1 MTAELKVGVIGCGGH
16 AQSHFA
22 MIKAEPRMK
31 LVAIAEVDEARR
43 EKAKATHQPQFAFD
57 DYQEMLDKTA
67 LDVVYVVTL
76 AGHILPIV
84 QECLGRNIHTSIE
97 KAPGYTAA
105 ETRQMVAAAQA
116 SKAKAIVSFN
126 RRYMPEIL
134 TVRRLAQERGG
145 AIQVAANYHKPA
157 SGMVPAD
164 RQDVVPPEL
173 TSDAIH
179 HVDLIRWMTGRTEA
193 EARVATELYAH
204 TWRGAGV
211 PAPHHNAVIRFDD
224 HTHGV
229 MMSHF
234 GVGYRIQSAE
244 VHAEAMS
251 AYLDLTGSPKVTLY
265 LDGNLVEEPLD
276 LDAVGGAEFNETR
289 HFVDCILND
298 TAPWSTIDDAVHT
311 MELCEAIVAGH
322 QGALYRGQ

>member
-1 MTAELKVGVIGCGGH
+1 MTAELNVGVIGCGGH

-31 LVAIAEVDEARR
+31 LVAIAEIDETRR
-43 EKAKATHQPQFAFD
+43 NKAKADHQPQFAFA
-57 DYQEMLDKTA
+57 DYRDLLDKTQ

-76 AGHILPIV
+76 AGHLLPII

-105 ETRQMVAAAQA
+105 ETRQMVAAAHA

-134 TVRRLAQERGG
+134 AVRQLAQARGG
-145 AIQVAANYHKPA
+145 ATQVAANYHKPA
-157 SGMVPAD
+157 SGMVPPD
-164 RQDVVPPEL
+164 RQSVVPPEL

-179 HVDLIRWMTGRTEA
+179 HVDLIRWMAGRTQA

-211 PAPHHNAVIRFDD
+211 PAPHHNAVIKFDD

-251 AYLDLTGSPKVTLY
+251 AYLDLTSKPQVTLY
-265 LDGNLVEEPLD
+265 LDGSLVDTPLD
-276 LDAVGGAEFNETR
+276 LDAVGGPNFNETR

-298 TAPWSTIDDAVHT
+298 SQPWSTIDDAVKT
-311 MELCEAIVAGH
+311 MDLCEAIVAGH
-322 QGALYRGQ
+322 QGRL

>member
-31 LVAIAEVDEARR
+31 LVAIAELDEARR
-43 EKAKATHQPQFAFD
+43 AEAQAKHQPEVAFR
-57 DYQEMLDKTA
+57 DYRDLLDKTQ

-76 AGHILPIV
+76 AGHLLSIV
-84 QECLGRNIHTSIE
+84 QECLGRNLHTSIE
-97 KAPGYTAA
+97 KAPGYNTA
-105 ETRQMVAAAQA
+105 ETRQMVAAAQQ
-116 SKAKAIVSFN
+116 SKGKAIVSFN
-126 RRYMPEIL
+126 RRYLPEIL
-134 TVRRLAQERGG
+134 AVRRLAQERGG
-145 AIQVAANYHKPA
+145 AVQVAANYHKPP

-179 HVDLIRWMTGRTEA
+179 HVDLIRWMTGRTQA
-193 EARVATELYAH
+193 EARPAVEVYAH

-211 PAPHHNAVIRFDD
+211 PAPHHNAVIKFDE

-244 VHAEAMS
+244 VHADELS
-251 AYLDLTGSPKVTLY
+251 AYLELTGKPKVTLY
-265 LDGNLVEEPLD
+265 LDGKLVAEPLD
-276 LDAVGGAEFNETR
+276 LAPVGGPEFNETR

-298 TAPWSTIDDAVHT
+298 TEPWSTIDDAVKT

-322 QGALYRGQ
+322 QGVL

>member
-22 MIKAEPRMK
+22 MIKAEPRLK
-31 LVAIAEVDEARR
+31 LVAIAEIDETRR
-43 EKAKATHQPQFAFD
+43 TEVQAKHQPEAVFS
-57 DYQEMLDKTA
+57 DYRTMLDKTQ
-67 LDVVYVVTL
+67 LDMVYVVTL
-76 AGHILPIV
+76 AGHLLPIV
-84 QECLGRNIHTSIE
+84 QECLGRNLHTSIE

-105 ETRQMVAAAQA
+105 ETRLMVEAAHQ
-116 SKAKAIVSFN
+116 SKGKAIVSFN
-126 RRYMPEIL
+126 RRYIPEIL
-134 TVRRLAQERGG
+134 AVRRLAQERGG
-145 AIQVAANYHKPA
+145 AVQVAANYHKPP
-157 SGMVPAD
+157 SGMVPAN

-179 HVDLIRWMTGRTEA
+179 HVDLIRWLTGRTQA
-193 EARVATELYAH
+193 EARTASEVYAH
-204 TWRGAGV
+204 TWRGLDI
-211 PAPHHNAVIRFDD
+211 PAPHHNAVIKFDD

-244 VHAEAMS
+244 LHANDMS
-251 AYLDLTGSPKVTLY
+251 AYLDLTSKPQVTLY
-265 LDGNLVEEPLD
+265 LDGKLVEAPLD
-276 LDAVGGAEFNETR
+276 LAPVGGAGFNETT

-298 TAPWSTIDDAVHT
+298 TTPWSTIDDAVKT

-322 QGALYRGQ
+322 QGKL

>member
-22 MIKAEPRMK
+22 MIKAEPRLK
-31 LVAIAEVDEARR
+31 LIAVAEVDEARR
-43 EKAKATHQPQFAFD
+43 NKAKAEHKPEFVFA
-57 DYQEMLDKTA
+57 DYRELLEKSELDI
-67 LDVVYVVTL
+67 VYVVTL
-76 AGHILPIV
+76 AGHLLPIV
-84 QECLGRNIHTSIE
+84 QECLARNIHTSIE

-105 ETRQMVAAAQA
+105 ETSQMATAAHA

-134 TVRRLAQERGG
+134 AVRQLAQERGG
-145 AIQVAANYHKPA
+145 ATQVAANYHKPA

-164 RQDVVPPEL
+164 REDVVPPEL

-179 HVDLIRWMTGRTEA
+179 HVDLIRWMTGRTQA

-211 PAPHHNAVIRFDD
+211 PAPHHNAVIKFDD

-251 AYLDLTGSPKVTLY
+251 AYIDLTRKPQVTLY
-265 LDGNLVEEPLD
+265 LDGKLVEEPLD
-276 LDAVGGAEFNETR
+276 LAATGGADFNETK

-298 TAPWSTIDDAVHT
+298 TEPWSTIDDARKT

-322 QGALYRGQ
+322 QGLLK

>member
-31 LVAIAEVDEARR
+31 LVAIAEIDEARR
-43 EKAKATHQPQFAFD
+43 RKAQTDHQPEVAFA
-57 DYQEMLDKTA
+57 DYRELLDKTD

-76 AGHILPIV
+76 AGHLLPIV

-126 RRYMPEIL
+126 RRYFPEIL
-134 TVRRLAQERGG
+134 AVRRLAQERGG
-145 AIQVAANYHKPA
+145 AVQVAANYHKPA
-157 SGMVPAD
+157 SGIVPAD
-164 RQDVVPPEL
+164 RQHVVPPEL

-179 HVDLIRWMTGRTEA
+179 HVDLIRWMTGRTQA

-211 PAPHHNAVIRFDD
+211 PAPHHNAVIKFDD

-244 VHAEAMS
+244 VHAEGMS
-251 AYLDLTGSPKVTLY
+251 AYLELTRKPQITLY
-265 LDGNLVEEPLD
+265 LDGQLVEQPLD
-276 LDAVGGAEFNETR
+276 LDAVGGVTFNETR
-289 HFVDCILND
+289 HFVDCILTD
-298 TAPWSTIDDAVHT
+298 KEPWSTVADAVKT

-322 QGALYRGQ
+322 QGAMAAHD

>member
-31 LVAIAEVDEARR
+31 LVAIAEVSEQRRAEA
-43 EKAKATHQPQFAFD
+43 KAKHQPEAAFG
-57 DYQEMLDKTA
+57 DYREMLDKTQ

-76 AGHILPIV
+76 AGHLLPIV
-84 QECLGRNIHTSIE
+84 QECLGRDLHTSIE

-105 ETRQMVAAAQA
+105 ETRQMVVAAQQ
-116 SKAKAIVSFN
+116 SKGKAIASFN

-134 TVRRLAQERGG
+134 AVRQLAQDRGG
-145 AIQVAANYHKPA
+145 AVQVAANYHKPS
-157 SGMVPAD
+157 SGIVPAD

-179 HVDLIRWMTGRTEA
+179 HVDLIRWMTGRTER
-193 EARVATELYAH
+193 EARNAVEVHAH
-204 TWRGAGV
+204 TWHGASV
-211 PAPHHNAVIRFDD
+211 PAPHHNAVIKFDD
-224 HTHGV
+224 QTHGV

-244 VHAEAMS
+244 VHAEDMS
-251 AYLDLTGSPKVTLY
+251 AYLDLTRSPQVTLY
-265 LDGNLVEEPLD
+265 LDGQLVEEPLD
-276 LDAVGGAEFNETR
+276 LSGVGGAGFNETT

-298 TAPWSTIDDAVHT
+298 KEPWSTIEDAVKT

-322 QGALYRGQ
+322 SGTLSG

>member
-31 LVAIAEVDEARR
+31 LIAIAEIDETRR
-43 EKAKATHQPQFAFD
+43 AEAQAKYQPEAAFG
-57 DYQEMLDKTA
+57 DYRAMLDKTE

-76 AGHILPIV
+76 AGHLLPIV
-84 QECLGRNIHTSIE
+84 QECLGRNLHTSIE

-105 ETRQMVAAAQA
+105 ETRLMAEAARR
-116 SKAKAIVSFN
+116 SKGKVIVSFN
-126 RRYMPEIL
+126 RRYIPEVL
-134 TVRRLAQERGG
+134 AVRRLAQERGG
-145 AIQVAANYHKPA
+145 AAQVAANYHKPA

-164 RQDVVPPEL
+164 RQAVVPPEL

-179 HVDLIRWMTGRTEA
+179 HVDLIRWLTGRAQA
-193 EARVATELYAH
+193 EARSAVEVYAH
-204 TWRGAGV
+204 TWRGVGM
-211 PAPHHNAVIRFDD
+211 PAPHHNAVIKFDD

-244 VHAEAMS
+244 VHANDMS
-251 AYLDLTGSPKVTLY
+251 AYLDLTSKPKVTLY
-265 LDGNLVEEPLD
+265 LDGKLVEAPLD
-276 LDAVGGAEFNETR
+276 LASVGGPGFNETN
-289 HFVDCILND
+289 HFVDCILNN
-298 TAPWSTIDDAVHT
+298 TEPWSTIDDAVKT

-322 QGALYRGQ
+322 QGKL

>member
-1 MTAELKVGVIGCGGH
+1 MRAELKVGVIGCGGH

-31 LVAIAEVDEARR
+31 LVAIAEVDEQRR
-43 EKAKATHQPQFAFD
+43 TEAQAKHQPEAAFG
-57 DYQEMLDKTA
+57 DYRELLDKTQ

-76 AGHILPIV
+76 AGHLLPIV

-105 ETRQMVAAAQA
+105 ETRQMVAAAHA
-116 SKAKAIVSFN
+116 SQAKAIVSFN

-134 TVRRLAQERGG
+134 AVRRLAQERGG
-145 AIQVAANYHKPA
+145 AVQVAANYHKPA
-157 SGMVPAD
+157 AGMVPPD
-164 RQDVVPPEL
+164 RETVVPPEL

-179 HVDLIRWMTGRTEA
+179 HVDLIRWMTGREQA

-211 PAPHHNAVIRFDD
+211 PAPHHNAVIKFDD

-251 AYLDLTGSPKVTLY
+251 AYLDLTGKPQVTLY
-265 LDGNLVEEPLD
+265 LDGKLVATPLD
-276 LDAVGGAEFNETR
+276 LAPVGGPHFNETQ

-298 TAPWSTIDDAVHT
+298 TEPWSTIDDAVKT
-311 MELCEAIVAGH
+311 MDLCEAIVAGH
-322 QGALYRGQ
+322 QGKLE

>member
-31 LVAIAEVDEARR
+31 LVAIAELNETRRAEAQ
-43 EKAKATHQPQFAFD
+43 AKHQPEAVFG
-57 DYQEMLDKTA
+57 DYRDMLDKA
-67 LDVVYVVTL
+67 QLDVVYVVTL
-76 AGHILPIV
+76 AGHLLPIV
-84 QECLGRNIHTSIE
+84 KECLGRNLHTSIE

-105 ETRQMVAAAQA
+105 ETRQMVEAAHK
-116 SKAKAIVSFN
+116 SKGKAIVSFN

-145 AIQVAANYHKPA
+145 AVSVAANYHKTIE
-157 SGMVPAD
+157 GVVPPEEQ
-164 RQDVVPPEL
+164 RVVPPEL

-179 HVDLIRWMTGRTEA
+179 HVDLIRWMTGRTTP
-193 EARVATELYAH
+193 EARTAVEVYAH
-204 TWRGAGV
+204 TWNGAGL
-211 PAPHHNAVIRFDD
+211 PAPHHNAVIKFDD

-234 GVGYRIQSAE
+234 GVGFRIQSAE
-244 VHAEAMS
+244 VHADNLS
-251 AYLDLTGSPKVTLY
+251 AYLDLTRKPKVTLY
-265 LDGNLVEEPLD
+265 LDGKLVEEPLD
-276 LDAVGGAEFNETR
+276 LDAVGGPGFNETG

-298 TAPWSTIDDAVHT
+298 SEPWSTIDDAVKT
-311 MELCEAIVAGH
+311 MELCEAIVGGH
-322 QGALYRGQ
+322 QGAL

>member
-31 LVAIAEVDEARR
+31 LVAIAEIDEARR
-43 EKAKATHQPQFAFD
+43 NRAQMEHQPEAAFA
-57 DYQEMLDKTA
+57 DYRDLLDKTN

-76 AGHILPIV
+76 AGHLLPIV

-105 ETRQMVAAAQA
+105 ETRQMVAAAHA

-126 RRYMPEIL
+126 RRYIPEIL
-134 TVRRLAQERGG
+134 AVRQLAQERGG
-145 AIQVAANYHKPA
+145 AVQVAANYHKPA

-179 HVDLIRWMTGRTEA
+179 HVDLIRWMTGRSQA

-204 TWRGAGV
+204 TWRGVGV
-211 PAPHHNAVIRFDD
+211 PAPHHNAVIKFDD

-244 VHAEAMS
+244 VHAAGMS
-251 AYLDLTGSPKVTLY
+251 AYLELTRNPQVTLY
-265 LDGNLVEEPLD
+265 LDGKLVEEPLD
-276 LDAVGGAEFNETR
+276 LDAIGGAAFNETR

-298 TAPWSTIDDAVHT
+298 TDPWSTIDDAVET
-311 MELCEAIVAGH
+311 MTLCEAIVAGH
-322 QGALYRGQ
+322 QGAL

>member
-22 MIKAEPRMK
+22 MIKAEPRLK
-31 LVAIAEVDEARR
+31 LVAIAEIDETRR
-43 EKAKATHQPQFAFD
+43 AEAKAKNQPEAVFS
-57 DYQEMLDKTA
+57 DYRTLLDKTQ

-76 AGHILPIV
+76 AGHLLPIV
-84 QECLGRNIHTSIE
+84 QECLGRNLHTSIE

-105 ETRQMVAAAQA
+105 ETRLMVEAARQ
-116 SKAKAIVSFN
+116 SKGKAIVSFN
-126 RRYMPEIL
+126 RRYIPEIL
-134 TVRRLAQERGG
+134 AVRRLAQERGG
-145 AIQVAANYHKPA
+145 AMQVAANYHKPA
-157 SGMVPAD
+157 SGIVPVD
-164 RQDVVPPEL
+164 RQNVVPPEL

-179 HVDLIRWMTGRTEA
+179 HVDLIRWLTGRTQA
-193 EARVATELYAH
+193 EARTAVEVYAH
-204 TWRGAGV
+204 TWQDIGI
-211 PAPHHNAVIRFDD
+211 PAPHHNAVIKFDD

-244 VHAEAMS
+244 LHANDMS
-251 AYLDLTGSPKVTLY
+251 AYLDLTSKPKVTLY
-265 LDGNLVEEPLD
+265 LDGKLVETPLD
-276 LDAVGGAEFNETR
+276 LEPTGGPAFNETR

-298 TAPWSTIDDAVHT
+298 TEPWSTIDDAVKT

-322 QGALYRGQ
+322 QGKL

>member
-31 LVAIAEVDEARR
+31 LVAIAEVNEQRRAEA
-43 EKAKATHQPQFAFD
+43 KAKHQPEAAFG
-57 DYQEMLDKTA
+57 DYRDLLDKTQ

-76 AGHILPIV
+76 AGHLLPIV
-84 QECLGRNIHTSIE
+84 QESLGRNIHTSIE

-105 ETRQMVAAAQA
+105 ETRQMVAAAHA

-134 TVRRLAQERGG
+134 AVRRLAQERGG
-145 AIQVAANYHKPA
+145 AVQVAANYHKPA
-157 SGMVPAD
+157 SGMVPPD
-164 RQDVVPPEL
+164 RQDIVPPEL

-179 HVDLIRWMTGRTEA
+179 HVDLIRWMTGREQA

-204 TWRGAGV
+204 TWRGVVV
-211 PAPHHNAVIRFDD
+211 PAPHHNAVIKFDD

-244 VHAEAMS
+244 VHAEDLS
-251 AYLDLTGSPKVTLY
+251 AYLDLTGKPQVTLY
-265 LDGNLVEEPLD
+265 LDGQLVETPLD
-276 LDAVGGAEFNETR
+276 LDAVGGPNFNETK

-298 TAPWSTIDDAVHT
+298 TEPWSTIDDAVNT

-322 QGALYRGQ
+322 QGKLDHQ

>member
-22 MIKAEPRMK
+22 MIGAEPRMK
-31 LVAIAEVDEARR
+31 LVAIAELNETRRTEA
-43 EKAKATHQPQFAFD
+43 KAKYQPEMAFA
-57 DYQEMLDKTA
+57 DYRTMLDQTQ

-76 AGHILPIV
+76 AGHLLPIV
-84 QECLGRNIHTSIE
+84 QECLGRNLHTSIE

-105 ETRQMVAAAQA
+105 ETRQMVAAAHQ
-116 SKAKAIVSFN
+116 SKGKAIVSFN

-134 TVRRLAQERGG
+134 AVRHLAQERGG
-145 AIQVAANYHKPA
+145 AVQVAANYHKPA
-157 SGMVPAD
+157 SGMVPSD

-179 HVDLIRWMTGRTEA
+179 HVDLIRWMTGRTQA
-193 EARVATELYAH
+193 EARPAVEVYAH

-211 PAPHHNAVIRFDD
+211 PAPHHNAVIKFDD

-244 VHAEAMS
+244 VHAENLS
-251 AYLDLTGSPKVTLY
+251 AYFDLTSKPKVALY
-265 LDGNLVEEPLD
+265 LDGKLVEAPLD
-276 LDAVGGAEFNETR
+276 FAPVGGATFNETR

-298 TAPWSTIDDAVHT
+298 TEPWSTIDDAVQT

-322 QGALYRGQ
+322 QGAL

>member
-1 MTAELKVGVIGCGGH
+1 MIVELKVGVIGCGGH

-31 LVAIAEVDEARR
+31 LIAIAEIGETRRAEAQ
-43 EKAKATHQPQFAFD
+43 AKHQPETAFA
-57 DYQEMLDKTA
+57 DYREMLDKTQ

-76 AGHILPIV
+76 AGHLLPIV
-84 QECLGRNIHTSIE
+84 QECLGRNLHTSIE

-105 ETRQMVAAAQA
+105 ETRQMAEAAYR
-116 SKAKAIVSFN
+116 SKGKVIVSFN
-126 RRYMPEIL
+126 RRYIPEIL
-134 TVRRLAQERGG
+134 AVRRLAQERGG

-164 RQDVVPPEL
+164 RQTVVPPEL

-179 HVDLIRWMTGRTEA
+179 HVDLIRWMTGRTQA
-193 EARVATELYAH
+193 EARIAAEVYAH
-204 TWRGAGV
+204 TWRGVGV
-211 PAPHHNAVIRFDD
+211 PAPHHNAVIKFDD

-244 VHAEAMS
+244 VHADEMS
-251 AYLDLTGSPKVTLY
+251 AYLDLTGKPKVTLY
-265 LDGNLVEEPLD
+265 LDGNLVEAPLD
-276 LDAVGGAEFNETR
+276 LAPIGGPEFNETR

-298 TAPWSTIDDAVHT
+298 TVPWSTIDDAVKT

-322 QGALYRGQ
+322 QGKL

>member
-22 MIKAEPRMK
+22 MIGAEPRMK
-31 LVAIAEVDEARR
+31 LVAIAEIDETRR
-43 EKAKATHQPQFAFD
+43 AEAKAKYQPEVAFG
-57 DYQEMLDKTA
+57 DYRDMLDQTQ

-76 AGHILPIV
+76 AGHLLPIV
-84 QECLGRNIHTSIE
+84 QECLGRNLHTSIE

-105 ETRQMVAAAQA
+105 ETRQMVEAAHK
-116 SKAKAIVSFN
+116 SKGKAIVSFN

-134 TVRRLAQERGG
+134 AVRYLAQERGG
-145 AIQVAANYHKPA
+145 AVQVAANYHKPA
-157 SGMVPAD
+157 SGMVPPD
-164 RQDVVPPEL
+164 RQAVVPPEL

-179 HVDLIRWMTGRTEA
+179 HVDLIRWMTGRTQS
-193 EARVATELYAH
+193 EARAATEVYAH
-204 TWRGAGV
+204 TWRGAGT
-211 PAPHHNAVIRFDD
+211 PAPHHNAVIKFDD

-244 VHAEAMS
+244 VHAENLS
-251 AYLDLTGSPKVTLY
+251 AYLDLTSKPKVTLY
-265 LDGNLVEEPLD
+265 LDGKLVEAPLD
-276 LDAVGGAEFNETR
+276 LAPAGGPGFNETR

-298 TAPWSTIDDAVHT
+298 TEPWSTIDDAVKT
-311 MELCEAIVAGH
+311 MVLCEAIVAGH
-322 QGALYRGQ
+322 QGAL